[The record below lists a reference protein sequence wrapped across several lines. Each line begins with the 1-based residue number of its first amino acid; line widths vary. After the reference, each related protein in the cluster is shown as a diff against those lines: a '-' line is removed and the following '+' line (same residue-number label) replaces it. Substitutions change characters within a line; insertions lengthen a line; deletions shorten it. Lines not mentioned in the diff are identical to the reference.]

1 MKIVTEINK
10 RVLFI
15 LILFFS
21 LTIFSCQKPTN
32 TIPPDTGQPS
42 NLPERII
49 KDTSYGSDARNKMD
63 IYLPAGRTG
72 TTNVIVMLHG
82 GGWTAGD
89 KNEMNFLVDRFRAK
103 WPQVAIIN
111 MNYRYAN
118 GSTIVCNTILS
129 DIRRAIE
136 LVVNNKKTFQVS
148 DKVALLG
155 GSAGAHLALQYAY
168 TQNQDG
174 RIKCVADLFGPSVLN
189 DWQLYNSV
197 FPLNYKELMKNIN
210 GKEHLL
216 VTTLSTH
223 QNSYKV
229 NDSTVTF
236 WGETWVTVAPEMK
249 DFFKNYKYISDSL
262 LQLNVLQLLGMP
274 ASNSKYIIAEFW
286 VDVDSLFRPCPDNEI
301 TDKKADLYL
310 PANVNSDYHKW
321 YKDNILRSYFPNV
334 GEIAYPWTRLGYTYN
349 WAIGANEIGLS
360 EFVVKKNTK
369 IYIQSNQSI
378 YDYIIK
384 NRK

>member
-1 MKIVTEINK
+1 MT
-10 RVLFI
+10 
-15 LILFFS
+15 
-21 LTIFSCQKPTN
+21 
-32 TIPPDTGQPS
+32 
-42 NLPERII
+42 
-49 KDTSYGSDARNKMD
+49 
-63 IYLPAGRTG
+63 
-72 TTNVIVMLHG
+72 
-82 GGWTAGD
+82 W
-89 KNEMNFLVDRFRAK
+89 
-103 WPQVAIIN
+103 
-111 MNYRYAN
+111 
-118 GSTIVCNTILS
+118 
-129 DIRRAIE
+129 
-136 LVVNNKKTFQVS
+136 
-148 DKVALLG
+148 
-155 GSAGAHLALQYAY
+155 
-168 TQNQDG
+168 
-174 RIKCVADLFGPSVLN
+174 
-189 DWQLYNSV
+189 
-197 FPLNYKELMKNIN
+197 KNIN